1 MKAMKETSQNYT
13 ENLDEQLPKIQE
25 AVYQALDSIN
35 ETLPPQSQLAKS
47 PSTPLYDPY
56 GSTDSL
62 VLTML
67 IVAVE
72 QNVELKLGKPISLIG
87 ENVFAAENNALHTVD
102 ALCRYIAKILAK

>member
-1 MKAMKETSQNYT
+1 MNA
-13 ENLDEQLPKIQE
+13 NLQKIQE
-25 AVYQALDSIN
+25 AVYQALDNIN
-35 ETLPPQSQLAKS
+35 ETLPPESQLAKA

-72 QNVELKLGKPISLIG
+72 QSVEQKFGKPISLIG
-87 ENVFAAENNALHTVD
+87 ENVFAAENNALNNVE
-102 ALCRYIAKILAK
+102 ALCLYIAKIMNK